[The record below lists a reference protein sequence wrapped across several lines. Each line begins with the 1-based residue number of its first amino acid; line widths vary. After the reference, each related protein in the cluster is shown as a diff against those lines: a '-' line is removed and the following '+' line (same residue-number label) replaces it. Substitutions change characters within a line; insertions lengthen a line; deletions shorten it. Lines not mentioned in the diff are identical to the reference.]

1 MSADGGLAALRLYT
15 IKGAARELGIDPE
28 RLRRAIAAGELR
40 TATWGGAR
48 PRLTAKEIERWLER
62 W

>member
-1 MSADGGLAALRLYT
+1 MSEDCGLAALRLYS

-40 TATWGGAR
+40 CATWGGEM
-48 PRLTAKEIERWLER
+48 PKLTAKEIERWLER